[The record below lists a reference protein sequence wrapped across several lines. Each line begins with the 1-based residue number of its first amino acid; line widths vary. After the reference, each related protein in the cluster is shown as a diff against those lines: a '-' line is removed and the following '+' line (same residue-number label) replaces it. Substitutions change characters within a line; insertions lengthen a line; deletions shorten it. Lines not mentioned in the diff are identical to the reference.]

1 MIKRA
6 LVLILAVMILAL
18 PALATEYTVSFNQ
31 IVEHPALDALRQ
43 GIKDELTDQGMK

>member
-18 PALATEYTVSFNQ
+18 PALATEYTVSLTRSSNTR
-31 IVEHPALDALRQ
+31 PLMLCARAL
-43 GIKDELTDQGMK
+43 KMN